1 MTLDRKNLNA
11 TPAIKRRPAVSNT
24 VQRSAAEKPPSL
36 ARSLQERLG
45 NQASQL
51 LIARAVD
58 APSKASRL
66 PTKVSKPNDPAE
78 LEAEETARKVMR
90 MQQPPATKPA
100 TQKGTAK
107 GVVQRAEAALVPAPA
122 VPAAASSSRVNI
134 SGGSP
139 LPSSVRSHMEP
150 RFGANF
156 GNVRIHTGAD
166 AAHQSVNLNARA
178 FTVGEHIFFGK
189 DKFQPQSEGGRE
201 LIAHELTHTIQQGAA
216 IQRSVDTTVT
226 QRSEPQVQRNWLGDA
241 VGRVAAAVGRFSI
254 SDALNWIGDKA
265 NNIPGFRLLTIV
277 LGMNPITLA
286 PVTGNAA
293 NLLRALLELIPIVG
307 PLIAQ
312 ALDNYGIFARVGAW
326 MEGQVR
332 SLGLVGGALKSA
344 LTTFLNSL
352 SWTDIFSL
360 DEVYERGK
368 RIFTDPI
375 DRLINFGK
383 SLVTDILG
391 FIREAILLPLA
402 RLAEGTRGY
411 DLLKAVLGQDPITG
425 QAVPRNAETLI
436 GGFMKFIGQEEV
448 WENIKR
454 GNAVARA
461 WAWFQGALESLMGFL
476 RQIPTL
482 FMNTLRSLEVIDLIL
497 PLKAFAK
504 IANVFGGFAVRFVTW
519 AGSAVWNL
527 LEIIFDVVSP
537 GALAYIKRTGAAL
550 RSILQNPLP
559 FVGNLVRAAKLGFTN
574 FADNF
579 VNHLKAG
586 LIDWLTGSLEGVYI
600 PRALSLSELGKFAI
614 SVLGISW
621 AQIRGKIVK
630 VLGPSG
636 ETIMKAM
643 ETGFDI
649 VVALVT
655 GGPAAAWELIK
666 EKLSDLKDQV
676 VSGIIGFVTD
686 TIVKKAIPKLI
697 AMFIPGA
704 GFISAIISIYDT
716 VMVFVEKISKIVQVV
731 TAFIDSIV
739 AIAGGNITAAAQRV
753 ERILANL
760 LSLSISFLAGFL
772 GLGKVTDKIMEVI
785 KKVRVSVDK
794 AIDAAIA
801 WIVDKAKK
809 LFIKGKEAVG
819 RVLDWWKEKLG
830 FTNKAGETHT
840 LQFIGT
846 GDSAQMGIATSLTPV
861 RSYLD
866 NHPEK
871 GTPEWDTANSVF
883 NAALQVIFSPAAK
896 NQAERERRAN
906 IQRELAKVS
915 AAFAKLGGEPP
926 DAADYGPNTAPTYGN
941 PAKVAVIVGE
951 PLAGTRTG
959 PWPTTKPGYKEIYEA
974 ELTNATDRWVQMH
987 IISEKLGGKGV
998 EENLVPAP
1006 QSVNAGPFR
1015 SFEHA
1020 TAALARAK
1028 SGSIKNRVWVEVLV
1042 SGAWNSGRALIGKAG
1057 LHFWKG
1063 KKASPKWLKNGVPS
1077 FTVSAS
1083 IPAPQLTG
1091 PRKLVLNFTSAT
1103 EMQRDFGISSV
1114 TARLVKEGRPYASV
1128 SDFIKSMT
1136 DRGATL
1142 AQVEAVIKRGAVLN
1156 E

>member
-383 SLVTDILG
+383 SLATDILG

-402 RLAEGTRGY
+402 RLAEGTSGY

-425 QAVPRNAETLI
+425 QPVPRNAETLI
-436 GGFMKFIGQEEV
+436 GGFMKFIGHGEV

-461 WAWFQGALESLMGFL
+461 WAWFQGALEGLMGFL

-482 FMNTLRSLEVIDLIL
+482 FMNTLRSLEVVDLIL

-504 IANVFGGFAVRFVTW
+504 VANVFGGFAVRFVTW

-600 PRALSLSELGKFAI
+600 PRALSLAELGKFAI

-716 VMVFVEKISKIVQVV
+716 VMVFVEKISKIIQVV

-785 KKVRVSVDK
+785 KKVRTSVDK

-809 LFIKGKEAVG
+809 LFARLFGKKDKPDERTDAQKEAD
-819 RVLDWWKEKLG
+819 L
-830 FTNKAGETHT
+830 NKAVADAEKALDKKGATPKTVEKD
-840 LQFIGT
+840 LL
-846 GDSAQMGIATSLTPV
+846 GIKTKYRLTS
-861 RSYLD
+861 
-866 NHPEK
+866 
-871 GTPEWDTANSVF
+871 
-883 NAALQVIFSPAAK
+883 
-896 NQAERERRAN
+896 
-906 IQRELAKVS
+906 
-915 AAFAKLGGEPP
+915 
-926 DAADYGPNTAPTYGN
+926 
-941 PAKVAVIVGE
+941 IV
-951 PLAGTRTG
+951 
-959 PWPTTKPGYKEIYEA
+959 
-974 ELTNATDRWVQMH
+974 
-987 IISEKLGGKGV
+987 
-998 EENLVPAP
+998 
-1006 QSVNAGPFR
+1006 
-1015 SFEHA
+1015 
-1020 TAALARAK
+1020 
-1028 SGSIKNRVWVEVLV
+1028 
-1042 SGAWNSGRALIGKAG
+1042 
-1057 LHFWKG
+1057 
-1063 KKASPKWLKNGVPS
+1063 
-1077 FTVSAS
+1077 
-1083 IPAPQLTG
+1083 
-1091 PRKLVLNFTSAT
+1091 
-1103 EMQRDFGISSV
+1103 
-1114 TARLVKEGRPYASV
+1114 LVKESSDGSKETDHVVAEINPKKPTKPKTFQLKSAELQAIEAALTSPKAKKYFNDQVNKLGEQEALKLFQQEDARTSAVSPQLKTLRDSAGLEPNIGGSKTVAILTANVTGIGSV
-1128 SDFIKSMT
+1128 SYSAVSGRLFGPSSKLRLNAVSKTHAEGVCMTMLALRMDAANVQGGTGHILVDKPPCGYCEGAITSMRNQYKVEIT
-1136 DRGATL
+1136 
-1142 AQVEAVIKRGAVLN
+1142 AQGPS
-1156 E
+1156 